1 MIQITYLGMVTF
13 ITICWIVG
21 RLINAGV
28 KRSVDLKHELKLLT
42 IYICIVVISRFVYF
56 PMKLEDGHVAPIVFD
71 IHRAYPF
78 RCSFEP
84 FLFLEQRYY
93 GYQLNVIGNVA
104 MFVPLGIA
112 LPFCFNKL
120 NNPIKVTLVGF
131 CYTVFIEISQLP
143 LYQRCTD
150 IDDVI
155 LNTTGVIIGSVAYF
169 LVKAI
174 FSFSA
179 SDNKDSKKAVTLN

>member
-1 MIQITYLGMVTF
+1 MIQITYLGMFTF

-21 RLINAGV
+21 RLISAVVNRGV
-28 KRSVDLKHELKLLT
+28 NIKYELKLLT
-42 IYICIVVISRFVYF
+42 LYICVVVISRFVYF
-56 PMKLEDGHVAPIVFD
+56 PMRLEDGHVVPIIFD

-93 GYQLNVIGNVA
+93 GYKMNVIGNVA
-104 MFVPLGIA
+104 MFIPVGIT
-112 LPFCFNKL
+112 LPFCFKKL

-131 CYTVFIEISQLP
+131 CYAVFIEISQLP

-155 LNTTGVIIGSVAYF
+155 LNTTGVIIGSIVYF
-169 LVKAI
+169 LVKVI
-174 FSFSA
+174 HGFIVE
-179 SDNKDSKKAVTLN
+179 DNSDSKKAITQQ